1 MSLSLL
7 RPTRLCTHSARSS
20 PQRESPAVVE
30 IGFRH
35 PRVQGIE
42 GTPQRRDLIRHELRC
57 PGVLPS
63 RGAALDA
70 SCGLEIPNRG
80 VELVEKVL
88 AVIALC
94 NELLLMLLGYPA
106 HALGGL
112 QVLFG
117 RILDGRDSETVFEP
131 GNSGEHLEPVRG
143 DRIEVLSEEYRL
155 GSAHRIAGSL
165 EADLRA
171 NLLQLRGTDGI
182 HG

>member
-1 MSLSLL
+1 M
-7 RPTRLCTHSARSS
+7 HSARSS
-20 PQRESPAVVE
+20 PQRESPRVVE

-35 PRVQGIE
+35 PSVQGIE
-42 GTPQRRDLIRHELRC
+42 GTSQRRDLIRHELRC
-57 PGVLPS
+57 PGVLRA
-63 RGAALDA
+63 RGAAVDA

-94 NELLLMLLGYPA
+94 DQLLLMLFGYPT

-117 RILDGRDSETVFEP
+117 RILDARDSETVLEP

-155 GSAHRIAGSL
+155 GSTHRITGSPA
-165 EADLRA
+165 ADLRA
-171 NLLQLRGTDGI
+171 HLLQLRGTDVI
-182 HG
+182 HR